1 MQSKNLWLWVLRML
15 VASPGQ
21 SIPSSAQALHWGL
34 DIHRRVVI
42 AVDSLMPVV
51 ELPLAALAPLIIHG
65 AIGVTDFKAFI
76 PTFCGNQLDFLIM
89 VATFVV
95 SLGLTVKE
103 GLITG
108 VVLSMLKL
116 CGQVEDGTFRDVRY
130 YPEGQMIPRCVVV
143 RMDAALSFANTR
155 RLQEF
160 YLRAVGAA
168 GRADPYVSYVIL
180 DCKSIN
186 GTDMTGYEAVEN
198 LTISLQKRKKSLVLA
213 NLKQPLTQAMYAA
226 GVNQHIEAHGGHLC
240 WNIAQAIALVNGGDP
255 TVAKE
260 AVNDLHS
267 RVQSSTAALKQCV
280 PV

>member
-1 MQSKNLWLWVLRML
+1 
-15 VASPGQ
+15 
-21 SIPSSAQALHWGL
+21 
-34 DIHRRVVI
+34 
-42 AVDSLMPVV
+42 
-51 ELPLAALAPLIIHG
+51 LIIG
-65 AIGVTDFKAFI
+65 AIGVTDFEAFI
-76 PTFCGNQLDFLIM
+76 PFRGNQLDFLIM

-103 GLITG
+103 GRITG
-108 VVLSMLKL
+108 VVLSIMVCSPTV
-116 CGQVEDGTFRDVRY
+116 CGHAQLGSLW
-130 YPEGQMIPRCVVV
+130 PGGGWEGEMIPVQ
-143 RMDAALSFANTR
+143 MDAALSFANTR

-160 YLRAVGAA
+160 CLRAVGAA
-168 GRADPYVSYVIL
+168 GRADPSVSYLIL

-186 GTDMTGYEAVEN
+186 GTDMTGCEAVEN
-198 LTISLQKRKKSLVLA
+198 LAISLQKRKKSLVLA